1 MRNKLN
7 KRQHNTN
14 QREAAQKDDDL
25 PETRSREN
33 TACTTAPPAN
43 IQNGRQGA
51 QKWERRCGKMSTP
64 RFLGILS
71 NFRKISFLIR
81 ALLL

>member
-51 QKWERRCGKMSTP
+51 QKWAMRSTARTMTTGTP
-64 RFLGILS
+64 FLTFYVYRF
-71 NFRKISFLIR
+71 FTC
-81 ALLL
+81 